1 MKYKTILALSLTAM
15 LTVGVMITGCGNKTD
30 NSTNTTDNGNTSTDK
45 LKESA
50 DKAGDAVKDGAE
62 AVKDS
67 VEGVGNAIKYTAIDV
82 KNDISKAGRDLK
94 ESVDSKKDYFAGTT
108 ETDYTSENGE
118 LIRVYE
124 FKNSADADAAVKK
137 ISSDGLTIDGNA
149 VYTTKPHYYRKGDT
163 IVIYEGT
170 NDAYITEFNTLYG
183 NPLI

>member
-1 MKYKTILALSLTAM
+1 
-15 LTVGVMITGCGNKTD
+15 MIY
-30 NSTNTTDNGNTSTDK
+30 
-45 LKESA
+45 LKQ
-50 DKAGDAVKDGAE
+50 
-62 AVKDS
+62 
-67 VEGVGNAIKYTAIDV
+67 DV
-82 KNDISKAGRDLK
+82 K

-108 ETDYTSENGE
+108 ETDYTSEDGE